1 MKKFAIGCAIVLVV
15 LLVAGS
21 IGGYVLYKRFV
32 GPMAEFVT
40 NIQKVADIEKEI
52 KNTASFTAPENGELT
67 EEMVARFVKAQ
78 TSIQGKLGTK
88 MESLKATYDTL
99 EKAQKAE
106 GRDASVSEGMGAL
119 RDLASLFL
127 EGKKAQVE
135 AMNQNGFSMPEY
147 EWVRTQVYA
156 AVGVV
161 AAGFDLKKIAEEAK
175 DGNVDSLQG
184 MEKGSLP
191 DVPEKNK
198 ELVAPFEKQLK
209 EWAPLAF
216 FGF

>member
-1 MKKFAIGCAIVLVV
+1 MKKFAIGCAIVLVL
-15 LLVAGS
+15 LLVVGG
-21 IGGYVLYKRFV
+21 IGGYYLYHRFV

-40 NIQKVADIEKEI
+40 NMQKVADIEKDI
-52 KNTASFTAPENGELT
+52 KNTSSFTPPENGELT
-67 EEMVARFVKAQ
+67 EEMVSRFVKAQ
-78 TSIQGKLGTK
+78 SHIQITLGTR
-88 MESLKATYDTL
+88 MDALKATY
-99 EKAQKAE
+99 EKLDKTRKSE
-106 GRDASVSEGMGAL
+106 NRDASVSEGMGAL

-135 AMNQNGFSMPEY
+135 AMNQTGFSLHEY
-147 EWVRTQVYA
+147 EWVRAQIYA

-161 AAGFDLKKIAEEAK
+161 AAGFDLKKVAEQAK
-175 DGNVDSLQG
+175 SGNVEGLQG
-184 MEKGSLP
+184 AEKESLP

-198 ELVAPFEKQLK
+198 ELVAPYEKQLK

>member
-21 IGGYVLYKRFV
+21 IGGYFLYKKFV

-40 NIQKVADIEKEI
+40 NIQKVADIEKEV
-52 KNTASFTAPENGELT
+52 KNTSSFTAPENGELT
-67 EEMVARFVKAQ
+67 EDMVARFVKAQ
-78 TSIQGKLGTK
+78 TSVQGKLGK
-88 MESLKATYDTL
+88 RMESLKATYDKL
-99 EKAQKAE
+99 EQAQKAE

-127 EGKKAQVE
+127 EGKRAQVD
-135 AMNQNGFSMPEY
+135 AMNQNGFSMREY

-161 AAGFDLKKIAEEAK
+161 AAGFDLKKIAEQAK
-175 DGNVDSLQG
+175 AGNVDSLQG
-184 MEKGSLP
+184 MAKGTLP
-191 DVPEKNK
+191 DVPDKNK
-198 ELVAPFEKQLK
+198 ELVAPHEQQLK

>member
-1 MKKFAIGCAIVLVV
+1 MKKFAIGCAIVLVL

-21 IGGYVLYKRFV
+21 IGGYLLYKRFV

-40 NIQKVADIEKEI
+40 NIQKVADIEKEV
-52 KNTASFTAPENGELT
+52 KNTSSFTAPDNGELT

-78 TSIQGKLGTK
+78 TSIQGKLGKK
-88 MESLKATYDTL
+88 MESLKGTYDKI
-99 EKAQKAE
+99 EQAQKAE
-106 GRDASVSEGMGAL
+106 GRDTSVSEGMGAL

-135 AMNQNGFSMPEY
+135 AMNQNGFSMQEY

-161 AAGFDLKKIAEEAK
+161 AAGFDLKKIAEQAK
-175 DGNVDSLQG
+175 DGNVESLQG

-191 DVPEKNK
+191 DVPGKNK
-198 ELVAPFEKQLK
+198 ELVAPYEKQLK

>member
-21 IGGYVLYKRFV
+21 IGGYFLYKKFV

-40 NIQKVADIEKEI
+40 NIQKVAEIEKEV
-52 KNTASFTAPENGELT
+52 KNTSSFTAPDNGELT

-78 TSIQGKLGTK
+78 TSIQGKLGKK
-88 MESLKATYDTL
+88 MESLKATYDKL
-99 EKAQKAE
+99 DQAKKAE

-127 EGKKAQVE
+127 EGKRAQVE
-135 AMNQNGFSMPEY
+135 AMNQNGFSMQEY

-161 AAGFDLKKIAEEAK
+161 AAGFDLKKIAEQAK

-184 MEKGSLP
+184 VEKGSLP

-198 ELVAPFEKQLK
+198 ELVAPHEKQLK

>member
-15 LLVAGS
+15 LLVVGG
-21 IGGYVLYKRFV
+21 IGGYFLYKKFV
-32 GPMAEFVT
+32 GPMADFVT
-40 NIQKVADIEKEI
+40 NIQKVADIEKEV
-52 KNTASFTAPENGELT
+52 KNRSSFTAPENGELT

-78 TSIQGKLGTK
+78 TFIQGKLGTR
-88 MESLKATYDTL
+88 MESLKATYDKL
-99 EKAQKAE
+99 EQAQKAE
-106 GRDASVSEGMGAL
+106 GREASVSEGMGAM
-119 RDLASLFL
+119 RDLVSLFV
-127 EGKKAQVE
+127 EGKRAQVD
-135 AMNQNGFSMPEY
+135 AMNQNGFSMQEY

-161 AAGFDLKKIAEEAK
+161 AAGFDLKKIAEQAK

-184 MEKGSLP
+184 VEKGSLA

-198 ELVAPFEKQLK
+198 ALVAPYEKQLQ